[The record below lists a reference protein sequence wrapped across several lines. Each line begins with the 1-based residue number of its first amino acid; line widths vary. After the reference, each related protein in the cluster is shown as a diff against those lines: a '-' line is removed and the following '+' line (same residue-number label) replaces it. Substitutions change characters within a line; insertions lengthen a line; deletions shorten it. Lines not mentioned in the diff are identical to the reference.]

1 MILPEE
7 IDESLNVPWKDH
19 GQGHQSVEQQGR
31 SWRVNILKY
40 KDDLRY
46 SKKVGSPTW
55 TYKRRSQRWYFGKL
69 MATGSLFLDIDSLG
83 GIDSVMEL
91 IPRRNWFLEGIYS
104 SCMKI
109 SQWHT

>member
-46 SKKVGSPTW
+46 SKKVGSLTW
-55 TYKRRSQRWYFGKL
+55 TNTEP
-69 MATGSLFLDIDSLG
+69 TGSMFENYWL
-83 GIDSVMEL
+83 
-91 IPRRNWFLEGIYS
+91 LEIYS
-104 SCMKI
+104 
-109 SQWHT
+109 